1 MTAYQSDY
9 IAKNK
14 NRPTH
19 GESKVTQHMFATAAL
34 STALAVNDTVQL
46 IEIPPYA
53 RVVGAV
59 ISADQLDTNGTPT
72 IAFNVGDAGYG
83 SVAAAASRYFSATS
97 VGRAAAPA
105 DANANSAM
113 RGQAQNF
120 YNNQP
125 YPLLITATC
134 SAAAATFAAGNLY
147 FRVDYYIDEPVSPI
161 NQ

>member
-19 GESKVTQHMFATAAL
+19 GERNTTQHMFATAAL
-34 STALAVNDTVQL
+34 STALVANDTVAL
-46 IEIPPYA
+46 LELPPYA
-53 RVVGAV
+53 RVVGAA
-59 ISADQLDTNGTPT
+59 ISADQLDTNATPT

-83 SVAAAASRYFSATS
+83 TVTGVAARYFATTS
-97 VGRAAAPA
+97 VGRAAAPS
-105 DANANSAM
+105 DSNTNSAL

-120 YNNQP
+120 YNGQP
-125 YPLLITATC
+125 YPLTITATC
-134 SAAAATFAAGNLY
+134 STAAATFAAGNLY